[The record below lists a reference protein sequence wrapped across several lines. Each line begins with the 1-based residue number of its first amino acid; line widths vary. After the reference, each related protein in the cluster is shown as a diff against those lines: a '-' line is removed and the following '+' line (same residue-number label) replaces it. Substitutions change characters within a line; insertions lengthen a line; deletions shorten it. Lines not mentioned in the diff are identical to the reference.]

1 VAYRVEIKKGN
12 LLDEKS
18 ATFILNPSNT
28 RLNLG
33 GGVSMAFRL
42 HFGNTLQDLMNE
54 KLNEVG
60 HLSKGDVVLTP
71 LNNNSSFKNILHAA
85 VMDYNPGVCGIESFP
100 TLKDIKAALYNIEI
114 YLKEWAD
121 KNKDEELK
129 LVVPLMG
136 CGVGRQNK
144 EDVINLYKE
153 FFQREVDF
161 ECKVVIYGYS
171 SEDYR
176 LIDSIFNQS

>member
-1 VAYRVEIKKGN
+1 
-12 LLDEKS
+12 
-18 ATFILNPSNT
+18 
-28 RLNLG
+28 
-33 GGVSMAFRL
+33 
-42 HFGNTLQDLMNE
+42 
-54 KLNEVG
+54 
-60 HLSKGDVVLTP
+60 
-71 LNNNSSFKNILHAA
+71 
-85 VMDYNPGVCGIESFP
+85 MDYNPGVYGIESFP
-100 TLKDIKAALYNIEI
+100 ILKDIKEALYYIEI